1 MSLRK
6 DADIII
12 NAAITAALPDAAVK
26 KALQEIDFGS
36 RKIHLVAIGKAAWK
50 MASTASELIGDR
62 ITDGFVI
69 TKYDHSKGDLEKITI
84 YEAGHPIPDSN
95 TYLATGKVT
104 EAAASWGEEDA
115 VLFLISGGGSALF
128 EKPIIPEE
136 ELGEITAQMLAS
148 GANIVEM
155 NIIRKRLSSVKGGR
169 FAEICAPAKVYSV
182 ILSDVLG
189 DPIDM
194 IASGPAYPDSSS
206 CEDAFRI
213 VRKYNLSLSDTAKAL
228 LQNET
233 PKALS
238 NVETCISGSVS
249 QLCAAASEVCFDLG
263 YESVILTDM
272 ANCTARDL
280 GDFFASMAKTQ
291 MKSGKNLAFIV
302 GGETVVKLTGK
313 GMGGRNQELALAA
326 AEGISGLT
334 GVAVFSLGSD
344 GTDGPTDAA
353 GGYVDW
359 TTADRLKEMSVS
371 ISDVLAD
378 NDSYH
383 ALKKVDGLI
392 ITGPTGTNVNDL
404 SVLLI
409 KPDINI

>member
-1 MSLRK
+1 MTLRK
-6 DADIII
+6 DANTIID
-12 NAAITAALPDAAVK
+12 AAIAAALPDAAVK

-36 RKIHLVAIGKAAWK
+36 RKIHLVAIGKAAWQ
-50 MASTASELIGDR
+50 MASTACEFIDDKL
-62 ITDGFVI
+62 TDGFVI
-69 TKYDHSKGDLEKITI
+69 TKYDHSKGDLNKITI
-84 YEAGHPIPDSN
+84 FEAGHPVPDKN
-95 TYLATGKVT
+95 TYLATSKVT
-104 EAAASWGEEDA
+104 EAAAAWGEEDA

-128 EKPIIPEE
+128 EKPIISEE
-136 ELGEITAQMLAS
+136 ELGDITSQMLAS

-155 NIIRKRLSSVKGGR
+155 NIIRKRLSTVKGGR
-169 FAEICAPAKVYSV
+169 FAEICAPARVYSV

-206 CEDAFRI
+206 CEDALKI
-213 VRKYNLSLSDTAKAL
+213 VRKYDLHLSDTALEL
-228 LQNET
+228 LHKET
-233 PKALS
+233 PKSLN
-238 NVETCISGSVS
+238 NVETRVSGSVS
-249 QLCAAASEVCFDLG
+249 QLCSAAAEICVELG
-263 YESVILTDM
+263 YEPMILTDM
-272 ANCTARDL
+272 ACCTAREL
-280 GDFFASMAKTQ
+280 GDFFASIAKTHV
-291 MKSGKNLAFIV
+291 KSGKNLAFIA

-313 GMGGRNQELALAA
+313 GLGGRNQELALAA

-359 TTADRLKEMSVS
+359 ETAGKLKEMGVS
-371 ISDVLAD
+371 INEVLSD

-392 ITGPTGTNVNDL
+392 ITGPTGTNVNDV

-409 KPDINI
+409 RAAK